1 MSPTRRESNN
11 GPTLRELAQARLGDR
26 WRPDLD
32 ALGRAEILE
41 LVHELEVHKVELQI
55 QNEQL
60 MASQLA
66 AEEARERF
74 RDLYDSAP
82 IGLVEIDGSG
92 AIVGSNLSFAALLRF
107 PRSHIIGLKL
117 STFVASKSQ
126 DRWHLER
133 QATERTIGH
142 RTFELEF
149 LCRDGGALH
158 AQLMCTRRE
167 AELAS
172 GDPLRLS
179 VFDVTEL
186 RKAERAL
193 RKAALTISLT
203 EQQERRKLASDLH
216 DSLGQLLSLALL
228 KLHALEASTPAGQSA
243 ALHEIQG
250 LVAQSSR
257 HISTLSFELSPPL
270 LYDLGLQAA
279 TQWLAEDLERR
290 YGLEVTLVEVE
301 DLPLDETAKFT
312 LYRAIREFLINV
324 VKHAGVRA
332 ARVWIHRD
340 GELARATVEDSGRGI
355 RLHSGGDG
363 HGHGHGHGFGLLALH
378 QRLCDLGGS
387 LEVGSAPGGGTRAVA
402 SVPMSQGTT

>member
-1 MSPTRRESNN
+1 MTSGPRKPKRL
-11 GPTLRELAQARLGDR
+11 PTLRKLAQARLGDR
-26 WRPDLD
+26 ALPDLD
-32 ALGRAEILE
+32 ALELAEIRE

-66 AEEARERF
+66 AEESKERYREF
-74 RDLYDSAP
+74 YDSAP
-82 IGLVEIDGSG
+82 IGLVEVDGDG
-92 AIVGSNLSFAALLRF
+92 VIAASNLSFAALLGS
-107 PRSHIIGLKL
+107 PRSQVIGRKL
-117 STFVASKSQ
+117 SNYVASKSQ

-133 QATERTIGH
+133 HATERTIGH

-149 LCRDGGALH
+149 ARQDGGTLH

-167 AELAS
+167 SEQAA
-172 GDPLRLS
+172 GAPLRLS

-186 RKAERAL
+186 RSAERAL

-228 KLHALEASTPAGQSA
+228 KLHALNASTSAGQSPA
-243 ALHEIQG
+243 IREIEE
-250 LVAQSSR
+250 LLTQSSR

-270 LYDLGLQAA
+270 LYDLGLGAA

-290 YGLEVTLVEVE
+290 YGLVAELAKIE
-301 DLPLDETAKFT
+301 DLPLDETASIT
-312 LYRAIREFLINV
+312 LYRAMRELLINV
-324 VKHAGVRA
+324 VKHAGVRT
-332 ARVWIHRD
+332 ARVWILRD
-340 GELARATVEDSGRGI
+340 GELARVIVEDSGSGI
-355 RLHSGGDG
+355 RHKPSDQGL
-363 HGHGHGHGFGLLALH
+363 GHGFGLMALQ

-387 LEVGSAPGGGTRAVA
+387 LELGSAPGGGTRAVA
-402 SVPMSQGTT
+402 SVPMLQSKA

>member
-1 MSPTRRESNN
+1 MSQGRRKPTRSS
-11 GPTLRELAQARLGDR
+11 TLRELAQARLGKR
-26 WRPDLD
+26 SLPDLD
-32 ALGRAEILE
+32 TLEPAEIRQ

-66 AEEARERF
+66 AEESRERY
-74 RDLYDSAP
+74 RELYDSAP
-82 IGLVEIDGSG
+82 IGLVEIDGDG
-92 AIVGSNLSFAALLRF
+92 VIVESNLSFAALLGLA
-107 PRSHIIGLKL
+107 RSQIIGRKL
-117 STFVASKSQ
+117 SRHVTPKSQ

-133 QATERTIGH
+133 HATERTIGH

-149 LCRDGGALH
+149 ECQNRSTLH

-167 AELAS
+167 VEQAA

-228 KLHALEASTPAGQSA
+228 KLRALNASTAAGQSA
-243 ALHEIQG
+243 AIREIEE
-250 LVAQSSR
+250 LITQSNR

-270 LYDLGLQAA
+270 LYDLGLGAA
-279 TQWLAEDLERR
+279 SQWLAEDLERR
-290 YGLEVTLVEVE
+290 YGLEVKLVEVE
-301 DLPLDETAKFT
+301 DPTLDETASIT
-312 LYRAIREFLINV
+312 LYRAMREFLINV
-324 VKHAGVRA
+324 VKHAGVRT
-332 ARVWIHRD
+332 ARVWIRRD
-340 GELARATVEDSGRGI
+340 GEMARVTVEDSG
-355 RLHSGGDG
+355 SGFQSMPHD
-363 HGHGHGHGFGLLALH
+363 HGRDHGFGLLALR
-378 QRLCDLGGS
+378 QRLYDLGGS
-387 LEVGSAPGGGTRAVA
+387 LAIGSAPSGGTRAVA
-402 SVPMSQGTT
+402 SVPMVQTKA